1 MNDGKH
7 QGGFKY
13 RNARD
18 KSHRGRN
25 SIIGTIFTAIT
36 GTVIKDL
43 TSGNSKI
50 KKIFKQF
57 SINKSKKLKDKTEIK
72 QNQIDEKEIIDTE
85 YKNVGKGDKND

>member
-57 SINKSKKLKDKTEIK
+57 PSNKKLKDKPEIK
-72 QNQIDEKEIIDTE
+72 HNQIDEKEIIDTE
-85 YKNVGKGDKND
+85 YKNVVKGDKND